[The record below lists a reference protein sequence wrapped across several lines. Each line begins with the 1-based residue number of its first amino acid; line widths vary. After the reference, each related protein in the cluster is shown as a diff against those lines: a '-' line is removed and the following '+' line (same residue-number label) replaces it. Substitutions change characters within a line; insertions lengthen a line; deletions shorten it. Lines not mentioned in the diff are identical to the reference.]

1 MGLSSSGII
10 LFLSSKTS
18 TSCPG
23 DAGNPRLPAG
33 PWPVLDVVGVF
44 PDAWWTFMPCCE
56 EWLLTTFPV
65 SISANGSFPDRRWL
79 PAIPSSAPILPSAGT
94 NPELYWSSSPVEITC
109 LPLFSCL
116 RLLPSLFSWKHSF
129 INHLNKNSH
138 LRLCFWGSQG
148 SAPDQAPLLFSFQ
161 LEPGSPSNF
170 QSLLGDGG
178 SC

>member
-18 TSCPG
+18 TNCPG
-23 DAGNPRLPAG
+23 DAGDPRLPAG
-33 PWPVLDVVGVF
+33 PWPVLDVVDAF
-44 PDAWWTFMPCCE
+44 PDAWWTFIPCCE

-65 SISANGSFPDRRWL
+65 SLSANGSFPDRRWP

-94 NPELYWSSSPVEITC
+94 NPELYCSSSPVEITC

-116 RLLPSLFSWKHSF
+116 RLRPSLFSWKHSF

-148 SAPDQAPLLFSFQ
+148 SAPAQAPLLFLLQ
-161 LEPGSPSNF
+161 LGPGSPSNF
-170 QSLLGDGG
+170 
-178 SC
+178 